1 MAGVGPLLL
10 VINFIYTNQMIQKK
24 WQQGV
29 IIFLSLVVFLSPFLG
44 VSRGFK
50 SGLISLSGLVILL
63 VSAVLFQEKK

>member
-1 MAGVGPLLL
+1 
-10 VINFIYTNQMIQKK
+10 MIQKK

-50 SGLISLSGLVILL
+50 SGLVSLSGLVILL